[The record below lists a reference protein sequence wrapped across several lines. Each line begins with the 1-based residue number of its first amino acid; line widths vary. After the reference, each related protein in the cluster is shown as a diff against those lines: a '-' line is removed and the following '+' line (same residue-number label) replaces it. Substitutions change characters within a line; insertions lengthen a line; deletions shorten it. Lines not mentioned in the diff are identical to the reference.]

1 MDDHLGS
8 KSLVDNII
16 LQTFLALLKGFHI
29 SNIDFDFNYHNQL
42 RNTSK
47 WWYLSQ
53 QMKKLKRLLRQEY

>member
-47 WWYLSQ
+47 W
-53 QMKKLKRLLRQEY
+53 